1 VTHPH
6 PSLAARPR
14 AWVRLAFCG
23 TLVVAG
29 LAWTPD
35 AQAQLN
41 DLTQTPNTE
50 NEGIR
55 KSLADQTGAG
65 RGDILT
71 PGSSAFII
79 KRDPFRSIRRGRQL
93 FQRKFT
99 LGQGLGPR
107 TNDGVGDIETDVS
120 HGAGLADSCA
130 ACHGR
135 PRGSAGAGGDVFTR
149 PDSRD
154 APHLFGLGLVEM
166 LADEMTGD
174 LRALRASAVAQ
185 AQTSGFPV
193 VKLLNTKGINFGALT
208 AFPNGFVNT
217 SFVKGVNPDLRVR
230 PFFHQGGE
238 FSIRAF
244 AAGAFKDEMGLQAF
258 DPDLATAHAGGSVTT
273 PAGLV
278 LDGSKD
284 QIPGPAAA
292 ENQDPD
298 ADGVSNEIT
307 PALLDHMEFY
317 LLNYFKAGVSPTTSS
332 METGFAL
339 MQTIGCTSCHV
350 RNLTI
355 DHDRRVADVETV
367 LDPVKGNFNRLFS
380 TASAFLNV
388 VPDGSGHPPQKL
400 PAGGSFVV
408 KNFFSDLKRHDLG
421 PNFWER
427 NFNGTITKEFVTE
440 PLWGAGTTAPYGHD
454 GRSINLNEVILRHGG
469 EAQISRNLYA
479 ALPTGSKLLITD
491 AISSLVLFPPDDT
504 ASNLNP
510 GDRTHPLFPQKGH
523 GSIALTVLFND
534 PTDVE

>member
-1 VTHPH
+1 MTHVQPIPQAPH
-6 PSLAARPR
+6 RARRFPPAA
-14 AWVRLAFCG
+14 A
-23 TLVVAG
+23 LVLAG
-29 LAWTPD
+29 LAWAGP

-41 DLTQTPNTE
+41 DLTQTPNAE

-65 RGDILT
+65 RGDLIT
-71 PGSSAFII
+71 PGSSLFIV
-79 KRDPFRSIRRGRQL
+79 KRDPFRSVRRGRQL

-107 TNDGVGDIETDVS
+107 TGDGMGDIENDAS
-120 HGAGLADSCA
+120 LGAGLADSCA

-135 PRGSAGAGGDVFTR
+135 PRGSAGVGGDVFTR

-166 LADEMTGD
+166 LGDEMTAE
-174 LRALRASAVAQ
+174 LRARRAAAVHA
-185 AQTSGFPV
+185 AQTAGIPIV
-193 VKLLNTKGINFGALT
+193 APLLAKGIHFGSLT
-208 AFPNGFVNT
+208 AHPGGFVNT
-217 SFVKGVNPDLRVR
+217 GNVRGVNADLRVR
-230 PFFHQGGE
+230 PFFHDGRE

-244 AAGAFKDEMGLQAF
+244 AAGAFKDEMGLQPF
-258 DPDLATAHAGGSVTT
+258 DPDLATAHAGGAVTT

-284 QIPGPAAA
+284 GIPGPAAA

-298 ADGVSNEIT
+298 GDGIANEIT

-317 LLNYFKAGVSPTTSS
+317 LLNYFKAGVSPATSS
-332 METGFAL
+332 METGFTL
-339 MQTIGCTSCHV
+339 MHQIGCTSCHV
-350 RNLTI
+350 RQLTI
-355 DHDRRVADVETV
+355 QHDRRVADVETL

-380 TASAFLNV
+380 TATAFLNV

-408 KNFFSDLKRHDLG
+408 RNFFSDLKRHDLG

-469 EAQISRNLYA
+469 EGQLARNRYA
-479 ALPTGSKLLITD
+479 SLSVGQRLLITD